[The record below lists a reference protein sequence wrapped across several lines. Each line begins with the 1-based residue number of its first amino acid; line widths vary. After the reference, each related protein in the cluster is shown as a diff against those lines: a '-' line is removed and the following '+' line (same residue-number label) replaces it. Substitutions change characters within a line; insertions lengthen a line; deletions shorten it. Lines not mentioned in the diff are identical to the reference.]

1 MHDTGTHTAGPTRRP
16 LMALVVEAFLLF
28 AVLRLG
34 LSLVGVFVATQD
46 VPSPCHFEE
55 ALNGWQTLPEL
66 LRDGPAFPLAGVWER
81 WDACWYIKIATFGY
95 ESGEQSAAFFPAFP
109 MAVRVVATITFLPY
123 PVAGMIVPAI
133 AFVAAVT
140 GLVRLVETS
149 HGIVIARRAAL
160 YLGIFPSAFFLFAP
174 FTEALFLAA
183 VVWTLVFAR
192 ERRWLLAAVLA
203 FVAGLTRV
211 QGLLLVLPLAWEALV
226 AARDARSDRRLATRD
241 GRFIMATSVIAT
253 VAPAIAF
260 LGFALAARQLSG
272 ETPYDAQA
280 FWGGTS
286 FHPPWEVVAASYRWI
301 VERGDGAQALNLI
314 TLIGSAALLLAAA
327 RRMPLTYSL
336 YAWPPIILIALRI
349 QPTPLTSTI
358 RFVVVLFP
366 IFIVLALLTGRPW
379 LERAWVILSL
389 LFLGLLTAT
398 FLGGDFVA

>member
-1 MHDTGTHTAGPTRRP
+1 
-16 LMALVVEAFLLF
+16 MALVVEAFLLF

-301 VERGDGAQALNLI
+301 VERGDGVQALNLI

>member
-203 FVAGLTRV
+203 FVVGLTRV

-241 GRFIMATSVIAT
+241 GRFIVATSVIAT

-301 VERGDGAQALNLI
+301 VERGDGVQALNLI
-314 TLIGSAALLLAAA
+314 TLVGSAALLLAAA

>member
-183 VVWTLVFAR
+183 VIWTLVFAR

-241 GRFIMATSVIAT
+241 GRFIVATSVIAT

-301 VERGDGAQALNLI
+301 VERGDGVQALNLI
-314 TLIGSAALLLAAA
+314 TLIGSAALLLATA

-358 RFVVVLFP
+358 RYVVVLFP

-398 FLGGDFVA
+398 FLSGDFVA

>member
-211 QGLLLVLPLAWEALV
+211 QGLLLVLPLAWEAFV

-241 GRFIMATSVIAT
+241 GRFIVATSVIAT

-358 RFVVVLFP
+358 RYVVVLFP

>member
-241 GRFIMATSVIAT
+241 GRFIVATSVIAT

-301 VERGDGAQALNLI
+301 VERGDGVQALNLI
-314 TLIGSAALLLAAA
+314 TLVGSAALLLAAA

>member
-16 LMALVVEAFLLF
+16 LMALVVEGFLLF

-211 QGLLLVLPLAWEALV
+211 QGLLLVLPLAWEAFV

-241 GRFIMATSVIAT
+241 GRFIVAMSVIAT

-301 VERGDGAQALNLI
+301 VERGDGVQALNLI

>member
-1 MHDTGTHTAGPTRRP
+1 
-16 LMALVVEAFLLF
+16 MALVVEAFLLF

-241 GRFIMATSVIAT
+241 GRFIVATSVIAT

-260 LGFALAARQLSG
+260 LGFAFAARQLSG

-358 RFVVVLFP
+358 RYVVVLFP

>member
-211 QGLLLVLPLAWEALV
+211 QGLLLILPLAWEALV

-241 GRFIMATSVIAT
+241 GRFIVATSVIAT

-301 VERGDGAQALNLI
+301 VERGDGVQALNLI
-314 TLIGSAALLLAAA
+314 ALIGSAALLLAAA

>member
-1 MHDTGTHTAGPTRRP
+1 MHNTGTRTAGPTRRP
-16 LMALVVEAFLLF
+16 LMTLVVEAFVLF

-66 LRDGPAFPLAGVWER
+66 LSDGPAFPLAGIWER

-95 ESGEQSAAFFPAFP
+95 ELGEQSAAFFPAFP
-109 MAVRVVATITFLPY
+109 IAVRAVGTITFLPY

-160 YLGIFPSAFFLFAP
+160 FLGIFPSAFFLFAP

-192 ERRWLLAAVLA
+192 ERRWLLAAVLG

-211 QGLLLVLPLAWEALV
+211 QGLLLVLPLAWEALLAV
-226 AARDARSDRRLATRD
+226 RDARSDRRLATRD
-241 GRFIMATSVIAT
+241 GHVAVATSLIAT

-260 LGFALAARQLSG
+260 VGFGLAARLLSG
-272 ETPYDAQA
+272 ATPYDAQA

-301 VERGDGAQALNLI
+301 VDRGDAVQALNLI
-314 TLIGSAALLLAAA
+314 ALIGAAALLVAGA
-327 RRMPLTYSL
+327 RRMPLAYSL

-349 QPTPLTSTI
+349 QPTPLTSTT
-358 RFVVVLFP
+358 RLVVVLFP

-389 LFLGLLTAT
+389 LFLGLLATT
-398 FLGGDFVA
+398 FLSGDFVA

>member
-241 GRFIMATSVIAT
+241 GRFIVATSVIAT

-301 VERGDGAQALNLI
+301 VERGDGVQALNLI

>member
-241 GRFIMATSVIAT
+241 GRFIVATSVIAT

-301 VERGDGAQALNLI
+301 VERGDGVQALNLI

-358 RFVVVLFP
+358 RYVVVLFP

-398 FLGGDFVA
+398 FLSGDFVA

>member
-16 LMALVVEAFLLF
+16 LMALVVEGFLLF

-192 ERRWLLAAVLA
+192 ERRWLLAAMLA

-211 QGLLLVLPLAWEALV
+211 QGLLLVLPLAWEAFV

-241 GRFIMATSVIAT
+241 GRFIVATSVIAT

-260 LGFALAARQLSG
+260 LGFAFAARQLSG

-301 VERGDGAQALNLI
+301 VERGDGVQALNLI

-358 RFVVVLFP
+358 RYVVVLFP

-398 FLGGDFVA
+398 FLSGDFVA

>member
-241 GRFIMATSVIAT
+241 GRFIVATSVIAT

-301 VERGDGAQALNLI
+301 VERGDGVQALNLI

-398 FLGGDFVA
+398 FLSGDFVA

>member
-1 MHDTGTHTAGPTRRP
+1 
-16 LMALVVEAFLLF
+16 MALVVEAFLLF